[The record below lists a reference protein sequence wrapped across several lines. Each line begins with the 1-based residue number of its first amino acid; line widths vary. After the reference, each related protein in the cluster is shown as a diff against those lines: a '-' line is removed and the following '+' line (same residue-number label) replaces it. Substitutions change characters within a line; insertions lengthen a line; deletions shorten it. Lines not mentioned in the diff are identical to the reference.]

1 MLYCRYGGDNTVKI
15 LDEVEVK
22 EFVERYM
29 SNYKEDIIEVKYTDL
44 NGLKSYLVNG
54 HYLVMT
60 LGDKIVEYDLKF

>member
-1 MLYCRYGGDNTVKI
+1 MVKK
-15 LDEVEVK
+15 LNKVELK

-29 SNYKEDIIEVKYTDL
+29 QNCIGEVNEVLYMDL

-60 LGDKIVEYDLKF
+60 LGNKVVESDLQFA

>member
-1 MLYCRYGGDNTVKI
+1 MIKI

-29 SNYKEDIIEVKYTDL
+29 SNYKDEVIEVRYMDL

-60 LGDKIVEYDLKF
+60 LGNKVVESDLQFA